1 MINKFDLGLFD
12 DPFVD
17 ENNVEKKV
25 NTLRNINAGLD
36 AQRKSLVLLENNGVL
51 PLKMKVRFI

>member
-12 DPFVD
+12 NPYVD
-17 ENNVEKKV
+17 ENNVEQKV

-36 AQRKSLVLLENNGVL
+36 AQRKSIVLLENNGIL
-51 PLKMKVRFI
+51 PVKKES